1 LVSVLYKIR
10 RGFGG
15 TPGQTRT
22 WALIGLLLTV
32 LSSDPAQ
39 GEACAQ
45 LAAGTLFWVRLTAS
59 LSSYTAKPGTPVHAF
74 LLESPECNNAP
85 ISPTKVPIEGH
96 VLSVHRVGLG
106 LRYETAAL
114 EIAFTRIVPPGTH
127 PVEINGRV
135 RRIDNGRENVKA
147 GVIRGIR
154 STDTPQGRISSR
166 LKYLPSLHLYPD
178 PFLLGFKML
187 FPIFPEPEIILDAG
201 TDMQIVL
208 QETATLPSDL
218 PRAPPVPA
226 LGEEAELTTS
236 LSGLPERT
244 VTEKGKEADVVNI
257 VFAGSKADLEQA
269 FQIAGWR
276 QSEAVSKRAALIQLY
291 AFLGKT
297 NYSTAPMST
306 QLLQGRKP
314 DLTLEKAQHSY
325 EKRNHLRIWALENSL
340 DGTPL
345 WASAAVRETG
355 ATLSLQH
362 KGFIHHVSEDLAEE
376 QRAVLRDLLAAD
388 CVDAVGSIARPAMG
402 HVMRNATGEFFRTD
416 GSLTVV
422 RVKPCT
428 SDSRETGLT
437 DSPGDLPSS
446 RAFRYLRKQIL
457 TVRSDLWRA
466 NCIYSLFD
474 LTRLTIG
481 AIRQNSSNRAVAAE
495 FRQEIRVRP
504 ASEIESYQSEEI
516 ADPRGATKPCASW
529 LEISTTRI
537 NCGQN

>member
-1 LVSVLYKIR
+1 MSVLYKIR
-10 RGFGG
+10 RVFGN
-15 TPGQTRT
+15 TPGPTRT

-32 LSSDPAQ
+32 LSSNPAQ
-39 GEACAQ
+39 AEACAQ
-45 LAAGTLFWVRLTAS
+45 LAAGTSFWVRLTAS
-59 LSSYTAKPGTPVHAF
+59 LSSYTAKPGTPVRAL
-74 LLESPECNNAP
+74 LLESPECDNAP
-85 ISPTKVPIEGH
+85 VSPTKVPIEGQ

-106 LRYETAAL
+106 LWYETAAL
-114 EIAFTRIVPPGTH
+114 EIAFTRIVPPGAH
-127 PVEINGRV
+127 PIEINGRV
-135 RRIDNGRENVKA
+135 KLIDNGREEVKS

-208 QETATLPSDL
+208 QETAKLPSDL

-226 LGEEAELTTS
+226 MGNEAELTLS

-244 VTEKGKEADVVNI
+244 VTEKGKEADVVNM

-276 QSEAVSKRAALIQLY
+276 QSEAVSKHAALLQLY
-291 AFLGKT
+291 AFLAKT
-297 NYSTAPMST
+297 NYATAPISP
-306 QLLQGRKP
+306 QLLDGRKP
-314 DLTLEKAQHSY
+314 DMTLEKAQHSY

-376 QRAVLRDLLAAD
+376 QHAVVRDLLAAD
-388 CVDAVGSIARPAMG
+388 CVAAVGSIPRPSMA
-402 HVMRNATGEFFRTD
+402 HLMRNATGEFFRTD

-422 RVKPCT
+422 RLKPCT
-428 SDSRETGLT
+428 SDSREAGFT
-437 DSPGDLPSS
+437 DSPGALPSS
-446 RAFRYLRKQIL
+446 RSFRYLRRQIL
-457 TVRSDLWRA
+457 TVRSDLWRT

-474 LTRLTIG
+474 LTRVTIG

-495 FRQEIRVRP
+495 FRQEITVRP
-504 ASEIESYQSEEI
+504 ASAMESFPSEEI
-516 ADPRGATKPCASW
+516 ADPHGAAKPCGDW
-529 LEISTTRI
+529 LETAASRI
-537 NCGQN
+537 DCGQN

>member
-1 LVSVLYKIR
+1 MSVLYKIR

-15 TPGQTRT
+15 TPGPTRT

-32 LSSDPAQ
+32 LSSNPAQ
-39 GEACAQ
+39 ADACAQ
-45 LAAGTLFWVRLTAS
+45 LAAGTSFWVRLTAS
-59 LSSYTAKPGTPVHAF
+59 LSSFTAKPGTPVHAF
-74 LLESPECNNAP
+74 LLESPECDNTP
-85 ISPTKVPIEGH
+85 VSPTKIPIEGR

-114 EIAFTRIVPPGTH
+114 EIAFTRIVPPGAH
-127 PVEINGRV
+127 PIEINGRV
-135 RRIDNGRENVKA
+135 RLIDNGREEVKA

-208 QETATLPSDL
+208 QEAAKLPSDL
-218 PRAPPVPA
+218 PRAPPVPT
-226 LGEEAELTTS
+226 LGDEAELTMS

-244 VTEKGKEADVVNI
+244 VTEKGKEADVVDM

-269 FQIAGWR
+269 FQTAGWR
-276 QSEAVSKRAALIQLY
+276 QSEAVSKHAALLQLY
-291 AFLGKT
+291 AFLAKT
-297 NYSTAPMST
+297 NYPTAPISP

-325 EKRNHLRIWALENSL
+325 EKRNHLRIWALQNSL

-376 QRAVLRDLLAAD
+376 QRAVVRDLLAAD
-388 CVDAVGSIARPAMG
+388 CVAAVGSIPRPAMD
-402 HVMRNATGEFFRTD
+402 HLMRNATGEFFRTD

-422 RVKPCT
+422 RLKPCT
-428 SDSRETGLT
+428 SDPRGVGFN
-437 DSPGDLPSS
+437 DSPGALPSS
-446 RAFRYLRKQIL
+446 RSFRYLRRQIL

-474 LTRLTIG
+474 LTRVTIG

-495 FRQEIRVRP
+495 FRQEITVRP
-504 ASEIESYQSEEI
+504 ATEMVSFPSEEI
-516 ADPRGATKPCASW
+516 ADPHGATKPCGNW
-529 LEISTTRI
+529 LESATSRI
-537 NCGQN
+537 DCGQN